1 MACNSIEA
9 RTGNLAR
16 RIVREAVG
24 VTADVINQIKMR
36 TQNCPRVFTDS
47 KHFDA
52 TVTRVGNG
60 RFKAAFEAI
69 EIVFGRPCTS
79 PATNKRA
86 RRHGHCGSQRRFSPA
101 PGSPSRASTNDHPA

>member
-9 RTGNLAR
+9 STGIVAR
-16 RIVREAVG
+16 RIVRAAVG
-24 VTADVINQIKMR
+24 VTDVINQINMR
-36 TQNCPRVFTDS
+36 TRNCLRVFTDS
-47 KHFDA
+47 KHFNA
-52 TVTRVGNG
+52 TVKWVGNG
-60 RFKAAFEAI
+60 RFEAAFEAI